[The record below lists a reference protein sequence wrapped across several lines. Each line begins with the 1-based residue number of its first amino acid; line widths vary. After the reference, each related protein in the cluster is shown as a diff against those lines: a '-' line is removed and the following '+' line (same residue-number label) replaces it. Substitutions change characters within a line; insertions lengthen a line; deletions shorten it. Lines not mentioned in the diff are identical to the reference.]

1 MLQRMRELAVQ
12 SSNSSNND
20 TDRATLQA
28 EVAELVAEIDQIGA
42 DTRFNNQVLLDGK
55 YSANIQTGFLATQD
69 LDFSIDSMKTADLG
83 LSSGNAASSLG
94 ITTLVTDRV
103 ALAPS
108 HGGIEAGDIL
118 INGQAMKAIA
128 ATDEISDVVD
138 NINLNIDGVTASAF
152 NTVIMKDVG
161 TGVATKNQIMVSVQN
176 VGTGAAST
184 DSSSSRS

>member
-1 MLQRMRELAVQ
+1 M
-12 SSNSSNND
+12 
-20 TDRATLQA
+20 
-28 EVAELVAEIDQIGA
+28 
-42 DTRFNNQVLLDGK
+42 LDGK

-128 ATDEISDVVD
+128 AATDEISDVVD

-176 VGTGAAST
+176 VELMRAST
-184 DSSSSRS
+184 DVHFSRS